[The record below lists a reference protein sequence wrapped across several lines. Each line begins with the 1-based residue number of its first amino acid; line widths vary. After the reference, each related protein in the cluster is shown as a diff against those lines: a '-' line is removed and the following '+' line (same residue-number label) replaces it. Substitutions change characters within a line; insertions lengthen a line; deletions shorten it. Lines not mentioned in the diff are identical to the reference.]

1 MYIDERAREYQVYA
15 VCSGGEAFPRTF
27 SDDVRIGECP
37 LVAGAAV
44 LEISLSS
51 VRVSEARLV

>member
-1 MYIDERAREYQVYA
+1 

-27 SDDVRIGECP
+27 SDDVRIA